1 MLIYLNVKRR
11 FEIVNVMRKIEKF
24 LKATFQITWSVI
36 KIVREQKTMFGFEK
50 KKFTY
55 FLHDQNDET
64 FKKNY
69 TGQQQQKSVSY

>member
-24 LKATFQITWSVI
+24 LKATFPITWSVI

-50 KKFTY
+50 KKFTC